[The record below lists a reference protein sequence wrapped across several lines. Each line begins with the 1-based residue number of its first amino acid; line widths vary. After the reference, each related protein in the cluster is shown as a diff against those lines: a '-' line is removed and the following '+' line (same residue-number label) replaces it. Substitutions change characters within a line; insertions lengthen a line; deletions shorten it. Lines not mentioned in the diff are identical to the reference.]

1 MDNGAPDEMMRRK
14 RAILMALLFLM
25 AGCAAPAAQ
34 EPTVIPT
41 RSPTLTAVPTEIATP
56 MALPTTPAGTGR
68 DADNLLGRDYSMWL
82 GWVP

>member
-1 MDNGAPDEMMRRK
+1 
-14 RAILMALLFLM
+14 MALFLLI
-25 AGCAAPAAQ
+25 AGYSAPATQ

-41 RSPTLTAVPTEIATP
+41 RSPTLTAVPTKIATP
-56 MALPTTPAGTGR
+56 MAFPTTPAGTGR